1 MPNAK
6 IYIDNLKI
14 RDFGPFYGNHSFNFN
29 SAGDRK
35 AILIGGKNG
44 AGKTHL
50 LRALY
55 LATVG
60 ESGAGDLKKVEA
72 GSEATKFDLKESLNR
87 RASSEGKSTSE
98 FQISLSLRDPTDIIV
113 RRLKLNRQIRHRP
126 NSPPIFSARAYLEND
141 DIWKHDGQQVQ
152 KLRDTFLPRH
162 LARFFFFDAE
172 RSQNLQ
178 LHEREIIEGIS
189 RVLGLYSYTE
199 LENDLQQLI
208 KSKIPQRFGTGSEKE
223 RELNRVI
230 SENNRNEADLETYL
244 SDFNDKNRAIRD
256 IEDELLDI
264 EDQLQTIGAVDPD
277 EIARINRQRDEIKE
291 TKGKLEVKLTS
302 AWEGALPVA
311 LLGKFR
317 HRLFIALDKE
327 ERRRDWE
334 NRKSSVEPK
343 IPKIKQEVFD
353 IPPDEHVLP
362 ALTLEFYKNRLEES
376 LKGLFH
382 PPEEGIAE
390 SIFIVPDRNEVSVRI
405 RNQLVDKAAEVED
418 IESLTLKLDKK
429 TAELREMDQRLKQ
442 LNQDSSAILKGN
454 ELRERRVAL
463 NFQKENKENELKN
476 DEEQIQSLRAE
487 LQEGKRR
494 VANLNEE
501 VQKLRKGRDLNSLAH
516 RYRDAVSEIKNRA
529 AIQLREK
536 ISQIVGDLWLDI
548 TERGLEYR
556 KLVFDKNWDCA
567 LVRPDGSKIGWDSAN
582 TSAGQ
587 RQVRILAF
595 TEALRRLAK
604 FVPPLV
610 VDTPLGRLDREV
622 KENVLERLYLS
633 GHQSII
639 MTTNSEIPPKGR
651 LFENISHKLAR
662 VYTLNPEGDQ
672 NSLSYHVHVSEDY
685 FKVNI

>member
-1 MPNAK
+1 MKLFDRN
-6 IYIDNLKI
+6 ID
-14 RDFGPFYGNHSFNFN
+14 
-29 SAGDRK
+29 
-35 AILIGGKNG
+35 
-44 AGKTHL
+44 
-50 LRALY
+50 
-55 LATVG
+55 
-60 ESGAGDLKKVEA
+60 VE
-72 GSEATKFDLKESLNR
+72 
-87 RASSEGKSTSE
+87 E
-98 FQISLSLRDPTDIIV
+98 FR
-113 RRLKLNRQIRHRP
+113 
-126 NSPPIFSARAYLEND
+126 Y
-141 DIWKHDGQQVQ
+141 
-152 KLRDTFLPRH
+152 
-162 LARFFFFDAE
+162 
-172 RSQNLQ
+172 
-178 LHEREIIEGIS
+178 
-189 RVLGLYSYTE
+189 
-199 LENDLQQLI
+199 
-208 KSKIPQRFGTGSEKE
+208 
-223 RELNRVI
+223 
-230 SENNRNEADLETYL
+230 
-244 SDFNDKNRAIRD
+244 
-256 IEDELLDI
+256 
-264 EDQLQTIGAVDPD
+264 
-277 EIARINRQRDEIKE
+277 
-291 TKGKLEVKLTS
+291 
-302 AWEGALPVA
+302 
-311 LLGKFR
+311 
-317 HRLFIALDKE
+317 RLFTALDKE

-343 IPKIKQEVFD
+343 IPKIKREVFD
-353 IPPDEHVLP
+353 APPDKYVLP
-362 ALTLEFYKNRLEES
+362 ALTLDFYKNRLEKS

-382 PPEEGIAE
+382 PPEEGIAD
-390 SIFIVPDRNEVSVRI
+390 SIFIVPDRNELSVRI
-405 RNQLVDKAAEVED
+405 RNQLVDKTAEVKDLEY
-418 IESLTLKLDKK
+418 LTLKLDRK

-454 ELRERRVAL
+454 ELRERRVQL
-463 NFQKENKENELKN
+463 NFQKEGIENELEN
-476 DEEQIQSLRAE
+476 LEEKIQSLKAE

-494 VANLNEE
+494 AANLNEE
-501 VQKLRKGRDLNSLAH
+501 VQKLRQGRDLNSLAH

-556 KLVFDKNWDCA
+556 ALIYCA
-567 LVRPDGSKIGWDSAN
+567 LVRPDRTEIGWDSAN

-672 NSLSYHVHVSEDY
+672 DSQTYHVHVSEDY